1 MKRCRKMISLIMLVV
16 MLATLTPF
24 QALAADIPTN
34 GTDETITTVT
44 EPQNEGQEG
53 QKGQEDQTGQGT
65 EDQGT
70 GSDEG
75 KGTDASGDN
84 TQNRT
89 DAGDQT
95 PSGNEGTDSQTV
107 GQDPVNN
114 RDENIPADGQNTTD
128 PNATDPNTTDANAKG
143 SDPVEK
149 GGNRAVAAEDITVT
163 ADTDPA
169 ATEYAYKDEVTLSA
183 TAESENADFNPEN
196 VTWQWQKRNENADDE
211 SAWTDIDGAN
221 ESSYSFAYDETNW
234 DQVYRAVATYE
245 EVEKASDTVTIT
257 PKHSDEYVIDSSGE
271 TTVIRM
277 DTEYNILDDVTV
289 SPEYDAVTR
298 LPVKVRIKSVECEND
313 TPDYFDS
320 SRDFTQPNILRA
332 YSKDSQGHTRA
343 QATYTVIYE
352 AYVEDEG
359 GTVTVLTPTSGE
371 TVEFETFDDSL
382 VGDDSTGKD
391 VAFIKNLEIT
401 EVVDGSPDIVTAG
414 ASAGGWDSEDGP
426 GYDTGPHNGVVRT
439 FDTVTYDL
447 TFQSETYPDGAY
459 RVYKQG
465 RVGFELMIPGTD
477 QEIMFNEGSM
487 AWLMSTD
494 ANYKIIENVDA
505 DGQKWQVMRG
515 DFMWKSGGEDDTPIG
530 AGMNSVTASYRVLQ
544 MKNEG
549 TVQPRFTL
557 WLVGNEVPG
566 KDAELS
572 DMAAD
577 NYEMVYGAEKCT
589 NEHHQN
595 ASNEGKEAASVVPDP
610 ILVSAFPWI
619 DADLRAGA
627 YDKVHKVYDF
637 STGTENALNRDAGQV
652 DGRDACFGVTLRMRR
667 PDSGKGLKGIEFPD
681 PTKPITID
689 VTLDVSFKGVTSDQD
704 VKTYADLTED
714 YQPLA
719 WAVGVNKFNAG
730 KVEAYSGREVA
741 WYWMNGGTHPANS
754 NPTYDY
760 AMTGPAGEWTSTQNG
775 NRISLEVNDFVIDTD
790 HNPWRTIEQINNN
803 LYDPAAY
810 SNFWEQPQFSFTC
823 AQLWVVQPFN
833 NNKTG
838 EYILEDLGLA
848 EGDFTWTVKDVNIQ
862 CTGFS
867 GQTVGDGVND
877 NSAQTVTTND
887 RIKETLHVNS
897 PGRIESFISY
907 RPYKSAK
914 DESLTPGCAL
924 NGKDWTVK
932 GSGLRIASLI
942 EHVDNPELD
951 ARMAV
956 GDELLKFDDEFFNP
970 ESVVYYSVNEMS
982 EAADKG
988 LVNIYFAAKPDGS
1001 GWTDD
1006 EEMKIT
1012 TPDDLVYYAS
1022 LEAIPDG
1029 VACIGVLLEYR
1040 AVTNPSYKN
1049 RIVAGIYVDGQCKT
1063 TAESNGVYM
1072 VTHCSYAWRVS
1083 EVKNMVADDL
1093 GIDVGSVTDDQINAY
1108 FKAGKFPS
1116 HYAGPGEL
1124 GACYEDE
1131 SGVRTTAYPE
1141 KAYLY
1146 KQWKLH
1152 DGSVNTASLDYEK
1165 SYYDES
1171 GFAGGGIPADR
1182 KYGDSCL
1189 VVPHTSSIIIQVEQ
1203 GPNGSLEPGP
1213 VNDAAY
1219 SMDLDQRYAD
1229 FVIFPTIEIPNLQ
1242 LEAGQETVLKTD
1254 VLINVTIP
1262 KGLNYI
1268 DGTCV
1273 YDGTYT
1279 PPATH
1284 GKSSGTV
1291 VGGDAFTEGGQY
1303 DIAVSTDSVGNTIL
1317 ELTVHDVEIDW
1328 SKEEYLQGVASLPPI
1343 HYACSIGAPGTDH
1356 DVKNNQQFMTPAT
1369 IHTTQDH
1376 RDIKTEN
1383 NNIDSCTI
1391 AVSRQSALSILDQAK
1406 QNCVDIQ
1413 QSSEGD
1419 MATFGFTKTTR
1430 NDAETPCV
1438 DAVIVSH
1445 VPSASNNSTFANE
1458 DARVEM
1464 TSYTLDLSTFE
1475 GMPKVYYSTNEEDR
1489 TKKDHKI
1496 SDINDSTR
1504 WTEITVNE
1512 DGSVNLPEGV
1522 DITALAIV
1530 GTVPGMT
1537 TARMGATYDLIN
1549 ATPNDMIYDSLSM
1562 KEMEVFARS
1571 FVVSRSLSGRA
1582 WLDAN
1587 KDGLYQKGERLFEG
1601 VTVTLYK
1608 MDDSGEY
1615 QLYTINR
1622 GPETDITDENGE
1634 YSFHVLPEG
1643 TFKVVF
1649 SDDRI
1654 GADEDGLYKYELTLK
1669 DAMENSRD
1677 TYDSDAVEDPENSF
1691 MIDGITLP
1699 PTEEIVVQD
1708 FTSPHHD
1715 VGVIM
1720 KDVEVTKEW
1729 DDADD
1734 QDGYRLTADAFKG
1747 KIKLYGNNSEISG
1760 HTPEVTVDEED
1771 DSKYLISYKDLP
1783 WYQAN
1788 DNGER
1793 AEIVYEVE
1801 ETVPDHYT
1809 CEETRVEDGGTLV
1822 NKHVPEVVE
1831 IPVRKIWNDDNDRD
1845 GIQPESVTINLKAD
1859 TEVIDS
1865 TVLSS
1870 KNQWSDSFTNLPKYK
1885 NHGTAIAY
1893 TVEEATTDVITG
1905 TDGPGTYAISVTG
1918 DAENGFTVT
1927 NTHTPEK
1934 IEIPVTKVWADD
1946 DNRDGVQPASVTIN
1960 LKVDTEVIDSTV
1972 LSSQNQWSDSF
1983 TDLPKNKDHG
1993 TEIAYTV
2000 EEATSDAITGTD
2012 GPGTYA
2018 ISYSGDKT
2026 SGFVVTN
2033 THTPSTI
2040 DIPVEK
2046 KWNGTEE
2053 QNTLLMPESITVKLM
2068 AYGDVA
2074 DTVELSEENEWKHTF
2089 TDLPEYK
2096 HGEVGKK
2103 IVYTIQEVKA
2113 DGYTAGVITG
2123 SVEDGFT
2130 VTNTPYEPVEVTLE
2144 VTKELKG
2151 RDWETDDSFEFVLAN
2166 TDDDPMPEAGGET
2179 VTVTKNEPTGKFGT
2193 IEFLKKGNYHYTI
2206 KETKKD
2212 LDGVRY
2218 DTTEKPVEVIVT
2230 EDAATGK
2237 LKAEC
2242 KYSNASSLT
2251 VTNVFTPI
2259 TQQLEVTKVLKG
2271 REWTTDDSFKF
2282 TLTAETEGAPVP
2294 EDNTVTV
2301 TKDSPT
2307 GKFSPMTFKK
2317 AGDYEYTI
2325 TEVDEGLGG
2334 VTYDVTEHTVIVHVT
2349 KDEDNKLSAAV
2360 EYETDKGLI
2369 ITNVYDAEGT
2379 ATFEAFKQLNG
2390 RKLKEGEFNFILK
2403 DSKGEVIE
2411 KVPND
2416 AEGKAVFTAIG
2427 YKLSEDKDKLPIQY
2441 TIEEEIPEEKLGGVT
2456 YSESVM
2462 KINVFFTDNG
2472 DGTLDVVT
2480 VYSELENQTFVNDYA
2495 SAGEL
2500 PITAKKELTGRKLAA
2515 GQFSA
2520 ELVDEEGKVL
2530 QTVQNDENGV
2540 FTFEP
2545 LTYTQDEFKT
2555 EEGYAESVERNY
2567 TVREVDEGK
2576 PGYIYDKTEFPIHV
2590 VLTDDQAGKIS
2601 VDTSAQEMEFV
2612 FRNEYK
2618 AKGDI
2623 QIKAQKL
2630 YNGGK
2635 LEDGMFTFC
2644 LYDQDGKLIEKV
2656 KNDATGDVTFAAIAV
2671 DETVFAN
2678 GETDAVKTYTVNEE
2692 KPLFPKKGVT

>member
-1 MKRCRKMISLIMLVV
+1 MRKCRKMISVIMLTV

-75 KGTDASGDN
+75 KGIDASGDN
-84 TQNRT
+84 TQNST

-114 RDENIPADGQNTTD
+114 GDENTQTDGQNTTD
-128 PNATDPNTTDANAKG
+128 PNASDPNATDPNATG

-149 GGNRAVAAEDITVT
+149 GGNRAVAAEDLTITAKTT
-163 ADTDPA
+163 AD
-169 ATEYAYKDEVTLSA
+169 EYAYKDEVTLSA

-221 ESSYSFAYDETNW
+221 ESSYSFTYDETNW

-257 PKHSDEYVIDSSGE
+257 PKHSDEYVIDSSRE
-271 TTVIRM
+271 TTRIKM

-298 LPVKVRIKSVECEND
+298 LPVKVRIKSVECKND
-313 TPDYFDS
+313 TPDLFDS
-320 SRDFTQPNILRA
+320 SRDFTQPDTLRA
-332 YSKDSQGHTRA
+332 YKNDGQGHTRA
-343 QATYTVIYE
+343 QAKYTVIYE
-352 AYVEDEG
+352 AYVEDNDG
-359 GTVTVLTPTSGE
+359 NITVLTPTSGE

-382 VGDDSTGKD
+382 VGPDSTGLD

-401 EVVDGSPDIVTAG
+401 EVVDGSPDIVTEG
-414 ASAGGWDSEDGP
+414 DSVGEWDAEDGP

-447 TFQSETYPDGAY
+447 TFQSETYPYGDY
-459 RVYKQG
+459 RVYKKG
-465 RVGFELMIPGTD
+465 RVGFEFMIPGTD
-477 QEIMFNEGSM
+477 KEIMFNEDSM
-487 AWLMSTD
+487 AWLKSTD

-505 DGQKWQVMRG
+505 DGKTWQVMRG
-515 DFMWKSGGEDDTPIG
+515 DFMWESADPDETPIG
-530 AGMNSVTASYRVLQ
+530 AGINSVTASYRVLQ
-544 MKNEG
+544 MKNG
-549 TVQPRFTL
+549 DTVQPRFTL

-566 KDAELS
+566 KDVDPS
-572 DMAAD
+572 DMTTD
-577 NYEMVYGAEKCT
+577 NYEMVYGADPCPNEK
-589 NEHHQN
+589 HQK
-595 ASNEGKEAASVVPDP
+595 ASNNGEEAASIVPDP

-619 DADLRAGA
+619 DAHLMDGG
-627 YDKVHKVYDF
+627 YDQVRDVYDF
-637 STGTENALNRDAGQV
+637 STGNENALNKDAGQV
-652 DGRDACFGVTLRMRR
+652 LGRNGCFGVTLRMRR
-667 PDSGKGLKGIEFPD
+667 PDPGKGLKGIEFPD
-681 PTKPITID
+681 PEKPITID
-689 VTLDVSFKGVTSDQD
+689 VTLDVSFEGVTADNQT
-704 VKTYADLTED
+704 VKYADMTED

-719 WAVGVNKFNAG
+719 WAVGKNVQNRNLIEPYSERKVTFGWMTSGVYEYSENA
-730 KVEAYSGREVA
+730 
-741 WYWMNGGTHPANS
+741 
-754 NPTYDY
+754 TYKS
-760 AMTGPAGEWTSTQNG
+760 AGTGPEGEWSSSQTG
-775 NRISLEVNDFVIDTD
+775 KRISLEVNGFDIDTN
-790 HNPWRTIEQINNN
+790 HNPWRTIMATSNN
-803 LYDPAAY
+803 LYNPAAY
-810 SNFWEQPQFSFTC
+810 SNFWEHPQLSFTC
-823 AQLWVVQPFN
+823 AQIWVVQPLN

-838 EYILEDLGLA
+838 EYILDDLGMQS
-848 EGDFTWTVKDVNIQ
+848 GDFTWTVQDVNLQ
-862 CTGFS
+862 CTSVS
-867 GQTVGDGVND
+867 GQTVSDKYD
-877 NSAQTVTTND
+877 DHDAQTNVKND
-887 RIKETLHVNS
+887 KFTEVFHVDNPGTLNS
-897 PGRIESFISY
+897 YISY
-907 RPYKSAK
+907 RSYKTSGY
-914 DESLTPGCAL
+914 SPLTPDCMP
-924 NGKDWTVK
+924 NGKDWTVQ
-932 GSGLRIASLI
+932 GSGVTIASYI
-942 EHVDNPELD
+942 QQSENPELD
-951 ARMAV
+951 NRMAV
-956 GDELLKFDDEFFNP
+956 ADELLKFDDEFFEP
-970 ESVVYYSVNEMS
+970 ENTRFYVAGQMS

-988 LVNIYFAAKPDGS
+988 SVNIYFAAKPDGS

-1006 EEMKIT
+1006 EEMKLT

-1022 LEAIPDG
+1022 LEAMPDD
-1029 VACIGVLLEYR
+1029 VVCVGVLTEYR
-1040 AVTNPSYKN
+1040 AVINPN
-1049 RIVAGIYVDGQCKT
+1049 DAGQLHAGVFVDGHCKT
-1063 TAESNGVYM
+1063 TAESNNVYM
-1072 VTHCSYAWRVS
+1072 TTHSSYAWRAYT
-1083 EVKNMVADDL
+1083 VKKMVADDL
-1093 GIDVGSVTDDQINAY
+1093 GIDVSSVTDDQINAY
-1108 FKAGKFPS
+1108 FKEGKFPS
-1116 HYAGPGEL
+1116 HYAGDGNC
-1124 GACYEDE
+1124 GARYEDDN
-1131 SGVRTTAYPE
+1131 GVRTSAYPE
-1141 KAYLY
+1141 AAGLY

-1152 DGSVNTASLDYEK
+1152 DGSENGRWTGILDYVK

-1171 GFAGGGIPADR
+1171 GFAGGGTPASTGT
-1182 KYGDSCL
+1182 GDSCL
-1189 VVPHTSSIIIQVEQ
+1189 VVSHESSIIIQVEQ
-1203 GPNGSLEPGP
+1203 GPGGSLTPGP
-1213 VNDAAY
+1213 VNNAAY
-1219 SMDLDQRYAD
+1219 SMDLDQRNAD
-1229 FVIFPTIEIPNLQ
+1229 FVVFPTIEIPNLQ

-1268 DGTCV
+1268 DGSCV

-1284 GKSSGTV
+1284 GMASGTV
-1291 VGGDAFTEGGQY
+1291 EGGEAFTEGGQY
-1303 DIAVSTDSVGNTIL
+1303 DITVSTDDAGNTVL
-1317 ELTVHDVEIDW
+1317 ELVIHDVEIDW
-1328 SKEEYLQGVASLPPI
+1328 SKEEYRKGVAALPPI
-1343 HYACSIGAPGTDH
+1343 HYSCTIGARGTDH

-1376 RDIKTEN
+1376 RDVTTN
-1383 NNIDSCTI
+1383 NKNIDSCTI
-1391 AVSRQSALSILDQAK
+1391 TVSRQSPLSILDKAD

-1413 QSSEGD
+1413 QRPEGD
-1419 MATFGFTKTTR
+1419 MATFSFTKTAR
-1430 NDAETPCV
+1430 NDAETAYV

-1464 TSYTLDLSTFE
+1464 TSYTLDLTTFG
-1475 GMPKVYYSTNEEDR
+1475 GMPKVYYSTTEEDR

-1522 DITALAIV
+1522 DITALAII

-1608 MDDSGEY
+1608 KDDSGDY

-1622 GPETDITDENGE
+1622 GPETAITNSNGE

-1654 GADEDGLYKYELTLK
+1654 GADEDGLYKYELTMK
-1669 DAMENSRD
+1669 DAMENGRD

-1729 DDADD
+1729 DDSDD

-1747 KIKLYGNNSEISG
+1747 KIKLYGNDSEISG

-1822 NKHVPEVVE
+1822 NKHE
-1831 IPVRKIWNDDNDRD
+1831 
-1845 GIQPESVTINLKAD
+1845 
-1859 TEVIDS
+1859 
-1865 TVLSS
+1865 
-1870 KNQWSDSFTNLPKYK
+1870 
-1885 NHGTAIAY
+1885 
-1893 TVEEATTDVITG
+1893 
-1905 TDGPGTYAISVTG
+1905 PG
-1918 DAENGFTVT
+1918 E
-1927 NTHTPEK
+1927 
-1934 IEIPVTKVWADD
+1934 
-1946 DNRDGVQPASVTIN
+1946 
-1960 LKVDTEVIDSTV
+1960 L
-1972 LSSQNQWSDSF
+1972 
-1983 TDLPKNKDHG
+1983 
-1993 TEIAYTV
+1993 
-2000 EEATSDAITGTD
+2000 
-2012 GPGTYA
+2012 
-2018 ISYSGDKT
+2018 
-2026 SGFVVTN
+2026 
-2033 THTPSTI
+2033 

-2046 KWNGTEE
+2046 VWEGTDKQKAE
-2053 QNTLLMPESITVKLM
+2053 LMPDAITIKLK
-2068 AYGDVA
+2068 ADGNVI
-2074 DTVELSEENEWKHTF
+2074 DTVDLSEDNQWKHTF
-2089 TDLPEYK
+2089 TGLPEYK
-2096 HGEVGKK
+2096 VGEVGHK
-2103 IVYTIQEVKA
+2103 ITYTIEEVKVE
-2113 DGYTAGVITG
+2113 GYTAGVITG
-2123 SVEDGFT
+2123 SEEDGFT

-2206 KETKKD
+2206 KETKED

-2218 DTTEKPVEVIVT
+2218 DATEKPVEVIVT
-2230 EDAATGK
+2230 EDTATGK

-2259 TQQLEVTKVLKG
+2259 TQQLEVTKVLEG
-2271 REWTTDDSFKF
+2271 REWTKDDSFKF
-2282 TLTAETEGAPVP
+2282 TLTAKTEGAPVP

-2325 TEVDEGLGG
+2325 KEVDEGLGG
-2334 VTYDVTEHTVIVHVT
+2334 VTYDVTEHTVIVHVS
-2349 KDEDNKLSAAV
+2349 KDEDNQLSATV

-2369 ITNVYDAEGT
+2369 ITNVYDAEGS

-2403 DSKGEVIE
+2403 DSEGEVIE

-2441 TIEEEIPEEKLGGVT
+2441 TIEEEIPEEKLGGVS

-2462 KINVFFTDNG
+2462 KINVFFTDKG

-2480 VYSELENQTFVNDYA
+2480 VYSELDNQTFVNDYA

-2576 PGYIYDKTEFPIHV
+2576 PGYVYDKTEFPIHV

-2678 GETDAVKTYTVNEE
+2678 GETDAVKTYTVKEE
-2692 KPLFPKKGVT
+2692 KPLFPKKGVTYDSRTFTATVALHDEGDGTISSKITWSVDGKETEKAAFVNNYEESHKSSKSGRSSKTGDSANGALWALLLLMAGGALAGTVWYKRRKKV